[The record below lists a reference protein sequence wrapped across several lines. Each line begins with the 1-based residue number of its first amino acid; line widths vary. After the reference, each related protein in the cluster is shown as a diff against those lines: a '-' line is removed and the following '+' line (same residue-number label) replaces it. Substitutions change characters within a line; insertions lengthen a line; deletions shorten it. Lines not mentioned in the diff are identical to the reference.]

1 MEKQNSVCL
10 SLLQSLSVQNLDS
23 ADNSVHDAH
32 QLQPGESD
40 SSVLNSCS
48 FQDIEVYKLLSE
60 KGGVNRKDTWWWHN
74 LKRLVT
80 SLALIGTVCEPGQC
94 SLHKK
99 IPFLCIPL
107 AGGCSAAG
115 LSLRLFI
122 FLYCILAIRLS
133 TSFAQGQCFLRN
145 NKYVQPKDIKSTKEH
160 KKVLTDRHKGPSS
173 PVSCPQDW
181 PEGLCIKTAMLCAK
195 V

>member
-60 KGGVNRKDTWWWHN
+60 KGGVNRKDT
-74 LKRLVT
+74 
-80 SLALIGTVCEPGQC
+80 
-94 SLHKK
+94 
-99 IPFLCIPL
+99 
-107 AGGCSAAG
+107 
-115 LSLRLFI
+115 
-122 FLYCILAIRLS
+122 
-133 TSFAQGQCFLRN
+133 
-145 NKYVQPKDIKSTKEH
+145 
-160 KKVLTDRHKGPSS
+160 
-173 PVSCPQDW
+173 
-181 PEGLCIKTAMLCAK
+181 
-195 V
+195 